1 MVLEC
6 TDDAAKARVRRVAQ
20 DMAKEACTV
29 GPPWPHVGS
38 ASAPSKALGRCVV
51 RRGGGGMNR
60 WCCPFTPKDRSLL
73 LFPPVG
79 VADSL
84 PRAYRHLLERLGGS
98 AACR

>member
-1 MVLEC
+1 
-6 TDDAAKARVRRVAQ
+6 
-20 DMAKEACTV
+20 
-29 GPPWPHVGS
+29 
-38 ASAPSKALGRCVV
+38 
-51 RRGGGGMNR
+51 MNR